1 MVQRD
6 ADYDE
11 GHKKERLEHHF
22 YELSI
27 DVDRMDAAVKNRLIK
42 VCLFSSLLT
51 MASANSHAQEI
62 ERIETDRHE
71 FTPSVLVVPE
81 GMAQIESGYSFF
93 KDGDETVHTG
103 PELLLRYG
111 LTENVELRLRYN
123 EAWRFGEDHRSGSED
138 LRIGTKLRLN
148 DQRGWIPEA
157 VALLTL
163 SVPTGSED
171 WTLDSTEFG
180 ISYVYGWDIAEGVE
194 IYGSTGLATNGLGD
208 FDFLPEAADD
218 DFTVFSQSISVGA
231 ILTERVT
238 CYAEFFGLFTNNF
251 VDDEDNQVFYNMGAD
266 YYLTNDF
273 LIDARA
279 GVGLT
284 SDSAD
289 FFCGLGGA
297 FRF

>member
-1 MVQRD
+1 MMN
-6 ADYDE
+6 
-11 GHKKERLEHHF
+11 RLNKRCAF
-22 YELSI
+22 ILLFAIVSI
-27 DVDRMDAAVKNRLIK
+27 DAY
-42 VCLFSSLLT
+42 
-51 MASANSHAQEI
+51 AQER

-71 FTPSVLVVPE
+71 FTPSVLVVPK
-81 GMAQIESGYSFF
+81 GMIQFESGYSFF
-93 KDGDETVHTG
+93 KDGEETAHVG
-103 PELLLRYG
+103 PELQLRYG
-111 LTENVELRLRYN
+111 LTENIELRLRYN
-123 EAWRFGEDHRSGSED
+123 EVWQFGEDHRSGSED

-148 DQRGWIPEA
+148 DQRGFIPEA

-163 SVPTGSED
+163 SVPSGSAD

-180 ISYVYGWDIAEGVE
+180 FSYVYGWDIAEGVE

-208 FDFLPEAADD
+208 FDFLPEAAND

-238 CYAEFFGLFTNNF
+238 GYAEFFGLFTNNF
-251 VDDEDNQVFYNMGAD
+251 GDDEENQVFYNMGAD
-266 YYLTNDF
+266 YYVTDNF

-279 GVGLT
+279 GLELT
-284 SDSAD
+284 GDSSD